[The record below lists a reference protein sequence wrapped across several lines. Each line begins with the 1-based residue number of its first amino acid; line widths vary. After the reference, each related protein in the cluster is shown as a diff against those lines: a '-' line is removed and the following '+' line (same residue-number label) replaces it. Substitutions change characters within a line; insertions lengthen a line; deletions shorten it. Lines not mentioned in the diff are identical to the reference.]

1 MENEKAGGISMRLRH
16 KRVRP
21 LERVLASENAED
33 GLENDQEPKKEE
45 VREAKPITSQS
56 EGLLRRIINNPNFA
70 FQIMVIVLTL
80 ASDNFRMDRRID
92 TMTTKID
99 SIRGIAEVINNTMQS
114 VKVAAEAPKHIR
126 KLLQ

>member
-1 MENEKAGGISMRLRH
+1 MKKAGGINMRLRH
-16 KRVRP
+16 NRVKP
-21 LERVLASENAED
+21 LERVLDSDDTEN
-33 GLENDQEPKKEE
+33 GLETNQEKKSE
-45 VREAKPITSQS
+45 VREAKPVDARN
-56 EGLLRRIINNPNFA
+56 EGLIRRIINNPNLA

-80 ASDNFRMDRRID
+80 ASDNLRMDRRID